1 MDEHRTA
8 GIRALADLG
17 TSLLEVTGSVIIRRG
32 QRLSDFANFPDPMMD
47 VDDASARTLHVD
59 GAEPFED
66 AKTISLNRDRLL
78 VVIPVEDEHPGAHV
92 DLKVPGNRI
101 HVRIL
106 CRAVQVTGFVTV
118 PGNATLSSF
127 IHERRSRFIP
137 VNGARILPISSHASV
152 ELTDF
157 AVLHEFCLV
166 NRDYVI
172 ACAEAPVPPDQEKK
186 DA

>member
-1 MDEHRTA
+1 VDELRTA

-17 TSLLEVTGSVIIRRG
+17 TSLLEVTGSVVVRRT

-47 VDDASARTLHVD
+47 VSDASARTLHVD

-66 AKTISLNRDRLL
+66 SETLSLNRDRVL
-78 VVIPVEDEHPGAHV
+78 VMIPVEDEHPGAHH
-92 DLKVPGNRI
+92 DLKVLGRRVG
-101 HVRIL
+101 VRII
-106 CRAVQVTGFVTV
+106 CRAVQVTGFVNLPV
-118 PGNATLSSF
+118 NATLSTF
-127 IHERRSRFIP
+127 IHERHSRFIA

-152 ELTDF
+152 QLTDF

-172 ACAEAPVPPDQEKK
+172 ACIEAPPSSSDQA
-186 DA
+186 DV